1 MLLTVGS
8 VRVTAVNAG
17 AASLFSVTVTSTM
30 VVPVRVGVKPSD
42 TSITREY
49 LRNKIHP
56 LAILF

>member
-17 AASLFSVTVTSTM
+17 AASLFPVTVTSTM

-42 TSITREY
+42 TSITKEY
-49 LRNKIHP
+49 LRDDIHV
-56 LAILF
+56 LTILV